1 MSQAFWRPNQPI
13 QMSKSGKQSPPR
25 TAGYSRLLERFS
37 LGAIPHWHRSF
48 VSSSAQVH
56 RIETIDGITEETY
69 KSAYWPGET
78 VAAHL
83 EFALKYDGTNLAI
96 LAAVFERMPLENSD
110 TAELVEY
117 ITANPSGK
125 YARRLWFFYEW
136 LTGNRLPLE
145 DLPARGS
152 YTQLLDPTEYYTLPR
167 GEQLRRYRIENNLL
181 GEAAFCPMVRRTP
194 ALAAFEAA
202 DLTSQCE
209 QVIKRYSPDL
219 LRRALSYLYTKETKS
234 SFAIERITPD
244 SRRAA
249 RFIALLHSAESED
262 YCNKQQLILLQNQ
275 IVDERFR
282 ESDYRSSQN
291 YIGQNVNW
299 QEKVHYVCPAPQF
312 VHDLMSGLIA
322 SHGRMTAGQI
332 PPVVHAAAIAYG
344 FVFIHPFEDGN
355 GRIHRFLIH
364 DILSQRGFTPPRM
377 VFPVSAVFLSRPAD
391 YDRSLEAFSRPLM
404 QHVDYELDPQG
415 QMLVHNADELAKWYR
430 YGDFT
435 TQVEALFAFIQE
447 TITSELVHE
456 LDLLASYDRSRA
468 AIQQI
473 VDMPDRKLDALINC
487 IRDNHGRLSKAK
499 RDGLF
504 DFLTDDEVAR
514 IEAALS
520 EATSNDASSS

>member
-1 MSQAFWRPNQPI
+1 MPST
-13 QMSKSGKQSPPR
+13 SPAAETHR
-25 TAGYSRLLERFS
+25 AAGYSWLVDHFQLPT
-37 LGAIPHWHRSF
+37 IPNWHRSS
-48 VSSSAQVH
+48 VSRDAIH
-56 RIETIDGITEETY
+56 RVETAAGFTEETY
-69 KSAYWPGET
+69 IYRYWPGDSVT
-78 VAAHL
+78 AHL

-96 LAAVFERMPLENSD
+96 LATVFDKLPLENKD
-110 TAELVEY
+110 TTELVEY
-117 ITANPSGK
+117 ITSNPSGK
-125 YARRLWFFYEW
+125 YARRLWFLYEW
-136 LTGNRLPLE
+136 LTGNRLPLD

-152 YTQLLDPTEYYTLPR
+152 YTQLLDPKEYYTLPR

-181 GEAAFCPMVRRTP
+181 GDAAFCPMVRRTP

-209 QVIKRYSPDL
+209 QVIGRYSPDL

-244 SRRAA
+244 SRRAQ
-249 RFIALLHSAESED
+249 RFIGLLHSAESED
-262 YCNKQQLILLQNQ
+262 YCNKQKLILLQNQ

-282 ESDYRSSQN
+282 ESGYRNSQN
-291 YIGQNVNW
+291 YIGQNINW
-299 QEKVHYVCPAPQF
+299 QEKVHYVCPAPQL
-312 VHDLMSGLIA
+312 VHELMAGLIA
-322 SHGRMTAGQI
+322 THGRMAAGQVA
-332 PPVVHAAAIAYG
+332 PVVHAAAIAYG

-377 VFPVSAVFLSRPAD
+377 VFPVSAVMLSRAAD

-404 QHVDYELDPQG
+404 QLADYELDPQG
-415 QMLVHNADELAKWYR
+415 QMQVRNADELAKWYR

-456 LDLLASYDRSRA
+456 LDLLASYDRARA

-473 VDMPDRKLDALINC
+473 VDMPDRKLDTLINC
-487 IRDNHGRLSKAK
+487 LQDNHGRLSKAK

-504 DFLTDDEVAR
+504 EFLTDDEVAR
-514 IEAALS
+514 IEAAFS
-520 EATSNDASSS
+520 DAAPPPVTTPD